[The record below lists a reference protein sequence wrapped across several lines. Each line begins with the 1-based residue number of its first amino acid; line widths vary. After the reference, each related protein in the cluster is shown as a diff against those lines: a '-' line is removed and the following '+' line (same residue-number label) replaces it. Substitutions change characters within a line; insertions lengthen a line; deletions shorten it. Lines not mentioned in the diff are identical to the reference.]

1 MAGWCEWQQYV
12 CNCPNLLA
20 KSIFCP
26 NRFGVEV
33 RNIIIP
39 TMLCFTRGEFAQT
52 VSLVWRY
59 NYSPHVVSHRGRT
72 CPTTCCVLPVVGVE
86 VQFLPNHM
94 LCLTSGWCGGVLD
107 VLLPF
112 RLWPPAPGFPAT
124 QVVTLPP
131 QIVYLIDCGYLY
143 CDQVK

>member
-1 MAGWCEWQQYV
+1 MAGWCEWQQYI

-39 TMLCFTRGEFAQT
+39 TMLCFTMGEFART

-86 VQFLPNHM
+86 VQFLPKPHVVSYQW
-94 LCLTSGWCGGVLD
+94 LVWRCFGCAAAIQVVASRSGVSRYPGCDLTATNWVSD
-107 VLLPF
+107 
-112 RLWPPAPGFPAT
+112 RLW
-124 QVVTLPP
+124 VLVL
-131 QIVYLIDCGYLY
+131 
-143 CDQVK
+143 